1 MSDFETVSN
10 FTVTKDDEKGDY
22 KIRIETT
29 RYVNFMFS
37 RADLVVLGS
46 NSLTDDEKIKH
57 LVDTYDFDTRLAQ
70 GLYSDYRILIH
81 RFGIAK
87 RNKPVT

>member
-37 RADLVVLGS
+37 RTDLVVLGS
-46 NSLTDDEKIKH
+46 NSLT
-57 LVDTYDFDTRLAQ
+57 VR
-70 GLYSDYRILIH
+70 S
-81 RFGIAK
+81 
-87 RNKPVT
+87 